1 MQLTSKV
8 MANLPRQMSTL
19 NVDTLHFTARAAGR
33 GQYIK
38 QQLLAKGQ
46 SYFCQCKSNNSVLNG
61 VSCMFIMPC
70 LTSQIISY
78 DICLFCALWTLLS
91 LFLSLSDC
99 LSLPRLRVKLL
110 SSIIMCYYYY
120 YCFFRHWFDAPV
132 LSRNCSSNSRTCKTF
147 SLHAIHNWSAA
158 ATATAT
164 RRMSNVPKVDLWN
177 HSNISN

>member
-1 MQLTSKV
+1 

-46 SYFCQCKSNNSVLNG
+46 SYFCQFKSNNSVLNG

-78 DICLFCALWTLLS
+78 DICLFCALWTLLC
-91 LFLSLSDC
+91 LFLSLSLR
-99 LSLPRLRVKLL
+99 LSFSTSVTCQ
-110 SSIIMCYYYY
+110 IIVEYYYVLLLLLL
-120 YCFFRHWFDAPV
+120 FFSGIDLMRQCCHVIARQTVERAKRSVFMRYIIEVQLQLQLQRDVWV
-132 LSRNCSSNSRTCKTF
+132 MC
-147 SLHAIHNWSAA
+147 
-158 ATATAT
+158 
-164 RRMSNVPKVDLWN
+164 RR
-177 HSNISN
+177 

>member
-1 MQLTSKV
+1 

-46 SYFCQCKSNNSVLNG
+46 SYFCQCKSNNSALNG

-78 DICLFCALWTLLS
+78 DICLFCALWTLLC
-91 LFLSLSDC
+91 LFLSLSLR
-99 LSLPRLRVKLL
+99 LSFSTSVTCQ
-110 SSIIMCYYYY
+110 IIVEYYYVLLLLLL
-120 YCFFRHWFDAPV
+120 FFSGIDLMRQCCHVIARQTVERAKRSVFM
-132 LSRNCSSNSRTCKTF
+132 R
-147 SLHAIHNWSAA
+147 SAA
-158 ATATAT
+158 ATAT

>member
-1 MQLTSKV
+1 

-38 QQLLAKGQ
+38 QQLHVKGQ
-46 SYFCQCKSNNSVLNG
+46 SYFCQFKSNNSALNG
-61 VSCMFIMPC
+61 VNCKFIMPC
-70 LTSQIISY
+70 LSSQIISG

-91 LFLSLSDC
+91 LFLSLSQIVFLYLGYVSNYC
-99 LSLPRLRVKLL
+99 RVLL
-110 SSIIMCYYYY
+110 CVIIIIIV
-120 YCFFRHWFDAPV
+120 FFRHWFDAPV

>member
-1 MQLTSKV
+1 

-19 NVDTLHFTARAAGR
+19 NVDTLHFAARAAGR

-61 VSCMFIMPC
+61 VYCMFIMPC

-91 LFLSLSDC
+91 LSLRLSFSTSVTC
-99 LSLPRLRVKLL
+99 Q
-110 SSIIMCYYYY
+110 IIVEYYYVLLLLLLL
-120 YCFFRHWFDAPV
+120 FFSGIDLMRQCCHVIARQTVERAKRSVFMRYIIEVQLQLQRDVWV
-132 LSRNCSSNSRTCKTF
+132 MC
-147 SLHAIHNWSAA
+147 
-158 ATATAT
+158 
-164 RRMSNVPKVDLWN
+164 RR
-177 HSNISN
+177 